1 MDEHRLLNVEELA
14 KRLSLPVSWIYSR
27 TRTGEIPTVR
37 AGKYCRFSLPEV
49 MAWLKGQQQEAG
61 TQ

>member
-1 MDEHRLLNVEELA
+1 MEEQRLLTVEELA
-14 KRLSLPVSWIYSR
+14 QRLSLPVSWIYSR

-49 MAWLKGQQQEAG
+49 MTWLKGKRQESA
-61 TQ
+61 T